1 MLKTIKG
8 SIDGIHTKEFKEGQV
23 YKRPS
28 EISDYLVNAWE
39 KQGILE
45 KVEEK
50 KEVKIIKNI
59 ESKENTRKR
68 INKK

>member
-23 YKRPS
+23 YKCPS
-28 EISDYLVNAWE
+28 EISEYLVNAWE
-39 KQGILE
+39 KQKIVE
-45 KVEEK
+45 KIEK
-50 KEVKIIKNI
+50 ETKIVKNI
-59 ESKENTRKR
+59 ETKEPIKKTR